1 MKTKDTIFNATTMM
15 IRGLLTG
22 LITGVLITLFTLAIH
37 LAWKLNT
44 TYRFLIF
51 LIPLASLFTLFLYK
65 KYGESYKKTTDIAI
79 SEINTLSHRESRSIL
94 KGTAKEICPQM
105 GILAFFTTFLTHLS
119 GASGGKEGA
128 GVQIG
133 FASAS
138 IAQSIEEWVTE
149 KLFKRTPKYGNY
161 YLMCGAGAAFG
172 ALFNAPIA
180 GVLFAT
186 QLASPKMSRYDAI
199 FPCLLAT
206 YSSVYISQR
215 LGAHILSIPE
225 VVEIPFN
232 MRNLIIVLVFASL
245 VGLYSRF
252 FCYFIYAIKNYLKS
266 KFHSHY
272 HRVLCMSILLT
283 ILSFVFYFVLGTFKY
298 NGLGPILLTEMI
310 NGTANNYDH
319 LIKFLFV
326 LLTFTSGFM
335 GGEVVPLFIIGSGFG
350 LMFANIFALPVSA
363 FATLGAIGMLA
374 GGTNLPYVCFAL
386 GIELFGYHEISLLFL
401 AANIS
406 FITSG
411 KNGIYHKQMPAMD

>member
-1 MKTKDTIFNATTMM
+1 MREKLHIAITMI

-22 LITGVLITLFTLAIH
+22 SITGVLITLFTKAIY
-37 LAWKLNT
+37 LAWELNT
-44 TYRFLIF
+44 SYRFLILF
-51 LIPLASLFTLFLYK
+51 IPLASLLTLFLYK

-79 SEINTLSHRESRSIL
+79 AEINTRSFKDSKIPL

-105 GILAFFTTFLTHLS
+105 GVLAFFTTFLTHLT

-138 IAQSIEEWVTE
+138 IAQRVEQWFAE
-149 KLFKRTPKYGNY
+149 KIFKHTPKYSNY

-199 FPCLLAT
+199 FPCLLST
-206 YSSVYISQR
+206 YSAVFISQR
-215 LGAHILSIPE
+215 LDAHLLHIPE
-225 VVEIPFN
+225 VIALDFN
-232 MRNLIIVLVFASL
+232 MSNLLIVLVFASL

-252 FCYFIYAIKNYLKS
+252 FCYFIYAIKNGLKK

-272 HRVLCMSILLT
+272 HRVLTMSIILT
-283 ILSFVFYFVLGTFKY
+283 ILSFVFYYVLETFKY
-298 NGLGPILLTEMI
+298 NGLGPILLDEI
-310 NGTANNYDH
+310 ISGKANSYDH

-350 LMFANIFALPVSA
+350 LMFANMFGLPVSA
-363 FATLGAIGMLA
+363 FATLGAVGMLA

-386 GIELFGYHEISLLFL
+386 GIELFGYSEVSLLFL
-401 AANIS
+401 AVNIS
-406 FITSG
+406 FVTSG
-411 KNGIYHKQMPAMD
+411 RNGIYHKQMPAMD